1 MGLRGKL
8 RRLERLSEGETV
20 TLVCQECGEEVRVA
34 EDTGPAL
41 VAWDWLQETGAESY
55 QPTPKDVFVIVGHRR
70 SHEHGA
76 SALVKKATGEPWPLT
91 IRGAGIVGLT
101 G

>member
-20 TLVCQECGEEVRVA
+20 TLLCQKCGEEFRVA

-41 VAWDWLQETGAESY
+41 VAWDWLQQTGAESY
-55 QPTPKDVFVIVGHRR
+55 QPTPKDVFVIVGH
-70 SHEHGA
+70 EHGA
-76 SALVKKATGEPWPLT
+76 SALVKKATGESWPLT

-101 G
+101 E